1 MIAKQYLITPAAG
14 KRIIAQSMLYI
25 PEIIEALR
33 SKTIVI
39 VAGTTNGYIAEEMLR
54 HVNQSEGFS
63 MQHFFRGITLPSWY
77 KRTESGRLPDESAFR
92 GDVIIKGGVYE
103 KNKTVFDVMNDLQKG
118 DIVIK
123 GANAVNI
130 ELQQA
135 AVLIGHPQAGTTGA
149 IMQVVIGKRVQLYI
163 PVGLEKRLHDNI
175 NELSQMINATITEGV
190 RYFPITGNIITELDA
205 IQLVTG
211 AQAKLF
217 AAGGV
222 GGAEGSYWILV
233 SGSKEQIQKMDEWYT
248 AVKNEPNFII

>member
-1 MIAKQYLITPAAG
+1 
-14 KRIIAQSMLYI
+14 
-25 PEIIEALR
+25 
-33 SKTIVI
+33 
-39 VAGTTNGYIAEEMLR
+39 
-54 HVNQSEGFS
+54 
-63 MQHFFRGITLPSWY
+63 
-77 KRTESGRLPDESAFR
+77 
-92 GDVIIKGGVYE
+92 IIKGGVYE